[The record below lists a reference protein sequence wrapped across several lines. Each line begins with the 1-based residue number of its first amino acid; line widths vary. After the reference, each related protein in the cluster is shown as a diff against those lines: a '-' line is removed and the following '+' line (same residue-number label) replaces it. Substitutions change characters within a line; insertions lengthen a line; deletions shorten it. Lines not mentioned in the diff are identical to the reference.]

1 MANRR
6 DALGK
11 GLGALI
17 PEVDSMKTAGT
28 TDYTAR
34 TGKSLASISEIPV
47 DKITANPYQPRNNFD
62 ETALS
67 ELTESIRQ
75 LGIIQ
80 PITVRRM
87 GLGYQIISGE
97 RRFKAARAAGLRTIP
112 AYIRETDNQGML
124 EMAIVENIQREDL
137 DAIEVAL
144 SFQRLMDECSL
155 TQETMADK
163 VGKKR
168 ATVANYL
175 RLLKLPAEIQVCIRD
190 KRISMGHAKAILSL
204 NDPEAQQ
211 SLCDEIVRKS
221 LSVRQAETKA
231 QNMLR
236 KTQAGSGTDKKPAAE
251 LPDPYYRV
259 LEIIG
264 KYFGNNISLKRSE
277 QGKGSI
283 TIQFSSDAEVESFLK
298 AIENINPPRLQ
309 THHPVRR
316 HILLKGISIPWHIR
330 TPWP

>member
-236 KTQAGSGTDKKPAAE
+236 KTQAGSSTDKKPAAE

-298 AIENINPPRLQ
+298 AIESIN
-309 THHPVRR
+309 
-316 HILLKGISIPWHIR
+316 
-330 TPWP
+330 

>member
-1 MANRR
+1 M
-6 DALGK
+6 GK

-17 PEVDSMKTAGT
+17 PGVDNLATSPAATAPVHNP
-28 TDYTAR
+28 
-34 TGKSLASISEIPV
+34 ASICEIPI
-47 DKITANPYQPRNNFD
+47 DKISANPYQPRSNFD
-62 ETALS
+62 EEALA

-80 PITVRRM
+80 PITVRKI
-87 GLGYQIISGE
+87 GLRYQIISGE
-97 RRFKAARAAGLRTIP
+97 RRFKAASAAGLQTIP
-112 AYIRETDNQGML
+112 AYIKETDDQGML

-190 KRISMGHAKAILSL
+190 KKISMGHAKAILSL
-204 NDPEAQQ
+204 SDPMAQL
-211 SLCDEIVRKS
+211 SLCDDIVKRN

-231 QNMLR
+231 QNILKR
-236 KTQAGSGTDKKPAAE
+236 SDRSEEPEEKKVSSE
-251 LPDPYYRV
+251 LPDNYYRV
-259 LEIIG
+259 LEIVG
-264 KYFGNNISLKRSE
+264 RYFGNNISVKRSE
-277 QGKGSI
+277 QGKGSF
-283 TIQFSSDAEVESFLK
+283 TIQFSSDAEVESFLR
-298 AIENINPPRLQ
+298 ALENINQ
-309 THHPVRR
+309 
-316 HILLKGISIPWHIR
+316 
-330 TPWP
+330 

>member
-1 MANRR
+1 
-6 DALGK
+6 
-11 GLGALI
+11 
-17 PEVDSMKTAGT
+17 MKTAGT

-211 SLCDEIVRKS
+211 SLCDEVVRKS

-298 AIENINPPRLQ
+298 AIENIN
-309 THHPVRR
+309 
-316 HILLKGISIPWHIR
+316 
-330 TPWP
+330 

>member
-17 PEVDSMKTAGT
+17 PGVDSLGSAASEPVYQAQT
-28 TDYTAR
+28 THNP
-34 TGKSLASISEIPV
+34 ASICEIPV
-47 DKITANPYQPRNNFD
+47 EKISANPFQPRSNFD
-62 ETALS
+62 EDALS

-80 PITVRRM
+80 PITVRKI
-87 GLGYQIISGE
+87 GLRYQIISGE
-97 RRFKAARAAGLRTIP
+97 RRFKAARAAGLTTIP
-112 AYIRETDNQGML
+112 AYIKETDDQGML

-155 TQETMADK
+155 TQESMADK

-175 RLLKLPAEIQVCIRD
+175 RLLKLPAEIQACIRD
-190 KRISMGHAKAILSL
+190 KKISMGHAKAILSL
-204 NDPEAQQ
+204 TDPASQT
-211 SLCDEIVRKS
+211 SLCEEIVRKS
-221 LSVRQAETKA
+221 LSVRQAEAKA

-236 KTQAGSGTDKKPAAE
+236 KAAEAAEKDREESKPAPE
-251 LPDPYYRV
+251 LPDSYYKV
-259 LEIIG
+259 LEIVG

-283 TIQFSSDAEVESFLK
+283 TIQFSSDSEVESFLK
-298 AIENINPPRLQ
+298 AIESIN
-309 THHPVRR
+309 
-316 HILLKGISIPWHIR
+316 
-330 TPWP
+330 

>member
-17 PEVDSMKTAGT
+17 PGMDSLGTAAPAES
-28 TDYTAR
+28 TASQASVHNLS
-34 TGKSLASISEIPV
+34 GLASICEIPI
-47 DKITANPYQPRNNFD
+47 DKISANPFQPRSNFD
-62 ETALS
+62 ETALD
-67 ELTESIRQ
+67 ELTDSIRQ

-80 PITVRRM
+80 PITVRKI
-87 GLGYQIISGE
+87 GLKYQIISGE
-97 RRFKAARAAGLRTIP
+97 RRFKAAKAAGLETIP
-112 AYIRETDNQGML
+112 AYIKETDDKGML

-144 SFQRLMDECSL
+144 SFQRLMDECKM
-155 TQETMADK
+155 TQESMADK

-168 ATVANYL
+168 TTVANYL

-190 KRISMGHAKAILSL
+190 KKISMGHAKAILSL
-204 NDPEAQQ
+204 TDPVAQQ

-221 LSVRQAETKA
+221 LSVRQAEKKA
-231 QNMLR
+231 QNMLKKAEES
-236 KTQAGSGTDKKPAAE
+236 KTEEKGKTDQPE
-251 LPDPYYRV
+251 IPDSYYKV
-259 LEIIG
+259 LEIVG
-264 KYFGNNISLKRSE
+264 KYFGNNVSLKRSE

-298 AIENINPPRLQ
+298 AIEDINNR
-309 THHPVRR
+309 
-316 HILLKGISIPWHIR
+316 
-330 TPWP
+330 

>member
-1 MANRR
+1 M
-6 DALGK
+6 GK

-17 PEVDSMKTAGT
+17 PGVDSLATSPAATAPVHNP
-28 TDYTAR
+28 
-34 TGKSLASISEIPV
+34 ASICEIPI
-47 DKITANPYQPRNNFD
+47 DKISANPYQPRSNFD
-62 ETALS
+62 EEALA

-80 PITVRRM
+80 PITVRKI
-87 GLGYQIISGE
+87 GLRYQIISGE
-97 RRFKAARAAGLRTIP
+97 RRFKAASAAGLQTIP
-112 AYIRETDNQGML
+112 AYIKETDDQGML

-190 KRISMGHAKAILSL
+190 KKISMGHAKAILSL
-204 NDPEAQQ
+204 SDPMAQL
-211 SLCDEIVRKS
+211 SLCDDIVKRN

-231 QNMLR
+231 QNILKR
-236 KTQAGSGTDKKPAAE
+236 SDRSEEPEEKKVSSE
-251 LPDPYYRV
+251 LPDNYYRV
-259 LEIIG
+259 LEIVG
-264 KYFGNNISLKRSE
+264 RYFGNNISVKRSE
-277 QGKGSI
+277 QGKGSF
-283 TIQFSSDAEVESFLK
+283 TIQFSSDAEVESFLR
-298 AIENINPPRLQ
+298 ALENINQ
-309 THHPVRR
+309 
-316 HILLKGISIPWHIR
+316 
-330 TPWP
+330 

>member
-1 MANRR
+1 M
-6 DALGK
+6 GK

-17 PEVDSMKTAGT
+17 PGVDNLATSPAATAPVHNP
-28 TDYTAR
+28 
-34 TGKSLASISEIPV
+34 ASICEIPI
-47 DKITANPYQPRNNFD
+47 DKISANPYQPRSNFD
-62 ETALS
+62 EEALA

-80 PITVRRM
+80 PITVRKI
-87 GLGYQIISGE
+87 GLRYQIISGE
-97 RRFKAARAAGLRTIP
+97 RRFKAASAAGLQTIP
-112 AYIRETDNQGML
+112 AYIKETDDQGML

-190 KRISMGHAKAILSL
+190 KKISMGHAKAILSL
-204 NDPEAQQ
+204 SDSMAQL
-211 SLCDEIVRKS
+211 SLCDDIVKRN

-231 QNMLR
+231 QNILKR
-236 KTQAGSGTDKKPAAE
+236 SDRSEEPEEKKVSSE
-251 LPDPYYRV
+251 LPDNYYRV
-259 LEIIG
+259 LEIVG
-264 KYFGNNISLKRSE
+264 RYFGNNISVKRSE
-277 QGKGSI
+277 QGKGSF
-283 TIQFSSDAEVESFLK
+283 TIQFSSDAEVESFLR
-298 AIENINPPRLQ
+298 ALENINQ
-309 THHPVRR
+309 
-316 HILLKGISIPWHIR
+316 
-330 TPWP
+330 

>member
-1 MANRR
+1 M
-6 DALGK
+6 GK

-17 PEVDSMKTAGT
+17 PGVDSLATSPAATAPLHNP
-28 TDYTAR
+28 
-34 TGKSLASISEIPV
+34 SSICEIPI
-47 DKITANPYQPRNNFD
+47 DKISANPYQPRSNFD
-62 ETALS
+62 EEALA

-80 PITVRRM
+80 PITVRKI
-87 GLGYQIISGE
+87 GLRYQIISGE
-97 RRFKAARAAGLRTIP
+97 RRFKAASAAGLQTIP
-112 AYIRETDNQGML
+112 AYIKETDDQGML

-190 KRISMGHAKAILSL
+190 KKISMGHAKAILSL
-204 NDPEAQQ
+204 SDPMAQL
-211 SLCDEIVRKS
+211 SLCDDIVKRN

-231 QNMLR
+231 QNILKR
-236 KTQAGSGTDKKPAAE
+236 SDRSEEPEEKKVSSE
-251 LPDPYYRV
+251 LPDNYYRV
-259 LEIIG
+259 LEIVG
-264 KYFGNNISLKRSE
+264 RYFGNNISVKRSE
-277 QGKGSI
+277 QGKGSF
-283 TIQFSSDAEVESFLK
+283 TIQFSSDAEVESFLR
-298 AIENINPPRLQ
+298 ALENINQ
-309 THHPVRR
+309 
-316 HILLKGISIPWHIR
+316 
-330 TPWP
+330 

>member
-17 PEVDSMKTAGT
+17 SGMDGQVTSSPAPAPTHNP
-28 TDYTAR
+28 
-34 TGKSLASISEIPV
+34 ASICEIPV
-47 DKITANPYQPRNNFD
+47 DKISANPYQPRSNFD
-62 ETALS
+62 EEALS

-80 PITVRRM
+80 PITVRKI
-87 GLGYQIISGE
+87 GLKYQIISGE
-97 RRFKAARAAGLRTIP
+97 RRFKAASAAGLKTIP
-112 AYIRETDNQGML
+112 AYIKDTDDQGML

-144 SFQRLMDECSL
+144 SFQS
-155 TQETMADK
+155 QESMADK

-190 KRISMGHAKAILSL
+190 KKISMGHAKAILSL
-204 NDPEAQQ
+204 SDPMAQI
-211 SLCDEIVRKS
+211 SLCDEIVKRN

-231 QNMLR
+231 QNIL
-236 KTQAGSGTDKKPAAE
+236 KKNEGKKETEEKKASSE
-251 LPDPYYRV
+251 LPDSYYKV
-259 LEIIG
+259 LEIVG
-264 KYFGNNISLKRSE
+264 RYFGNNISIKRSE
-277 QGKGSI
+277 QGKGSF
-283 TIQFSSDAEVESFLK
+283 TIQFSSDAEVESFLR
-298 AIENINPPRLQ
+298 AIENIN
-309 THHPVRR
+309 H
-316 HILLKGISIPWHIR
+316 
-330 TPWP
+330 

>member
-17 PEVDSMKTAGT
+17 PGVENLGTERPAQPQTA
-28 TDYTAR
+28 A
-34 TGKSLASISEIPV
+34 SAQNLASICEIPIE
-47 DKITANPYQPRNNFD
+47 KISANPFQPRSNFD
-62 ETALS
+62 EEALA

-80 PITVRRM
+80 PITVRRI
-87 GLGYQIISGE
+87 GLKYQIISGE
-97 RRFKAARAAGLRTIP
+97 RRFKAATAAGLKTIP
-112 AYIRETDNQGML
+112 AYIKETDDQGML

-144 SFQRLMDECSL
+144 SFQRLMDECNL

-190 KRISMGHAKAILSL
+190 RKISMGHAKAILSL
-204 NDPEAQQ
+204 PDPATQT
-211 SLCDEIVRKS
+211 SLCDEIVRRS
-221 LSVRQAETKA
+221 LSVRQAEAKA
-231 QNMLR
+231 QSILR
-236 KTQAGSGTDKKPAAE
+236 KSSEEKAAADKKTATE
-251 LPDPYYRV
+251 LPDTYYRV

-264 KYFGNNISLKRSE
+264 KYFGNNISIKRSE
-277 QGKGSI
+277 HGKGSF
-283 TIQFSSDAEVESFLK
+283 TIQFSSDAEVESFLR
-298 AIENINPPRLQ
+298 AIENIN
-309 THHPVRR
+309 
-316 HILLKGISIPWHIR
+316 
-330 TPWP
+330 

>member
-1 MANRR
+1 M
-6 DALGK
+6 GK

-17 PEVDSMKTAGT
+17 PGVDSLATSPAATAPVHNP
-28 TDYTAR
+28 
-34 TGKSLASISEIPV
+34 ASICEIPI
-47 DKITANPYQPRNNFD
+47 DKISANPYQPRSNFD
-62 ETALS
+62 EEALA

-80 PITVRRM
+80 PITVRKI
-87 GLGYQIISGE
+87 GLRYQIISGE
-97 RRFKAARAAGLRTIP
+97 RRFKAASAAGLQTIP
-112 AYIRETDNQGML
+112 AYIKETDDQGML

-190 KRISMGHAKAILSL
+190 KKISMGHAKAILSL
-204 NDPEAQQ
+204 SDPMAQL
-211 SLCDEIVRKS
+211 SLCDDIVKRN

-231 QNMLR
+231 QNILKR
-236 KTQAGSGTDKKPAAE
+236 SDRSEEPEEKKVSSE
-251 LPDPYYRV
+251 LPDSYYRM
-259 LEIIG
+259 LEIVG
-264 KYFGNNISLKRSE
+264 KYFGNNISIKRSE
-277 QGKGSI
+277 QGKGSF
-283 TIQFSSDAEVESFLK
+283 TIQFSSDAEVESFLR
-298 AIENINPPRLQ
+298 ALENINQ
-309 THHPVRR
+309 
-316 HILLKGISIPWHIR
+316 
-330 TPWP
+330 

>member
-1 MANRR
+1 M
-6 DALGK
+6 GK

-17 PEVDSMKTAGT
+17 PGVDSLATSPAATAPVHNP
-28 TDYTAR
+28 
-34 TGKSLASISEIPV
+34 ASICEIPI
-47 DKITANPYQPRNNFD
+47 DKISANPYQPRSNFD
-62 ETALS
+62 EEALA

-80 PITVRRM
+80 PITVRKI
-87 GLGYQIISGE
+87 GLRYQIISGE
-97 RRFKAARAAGLRTIP
+97 RRFKAASAAGLQTIP
-112 AYIRETDNQGML
+112 AYIKETDDQGML

-190 KRISMGHAKAILSL
+190 KKISMGHAKAILSL
-204 NDPEAQQ
+204 SDPMAQL
-211 SLCDEIVRKS
+211 SLCDDIVKRN

-231 QNMLR
+231 QNILKR
-236 KTQAGSGTDKKPAAE
+236 SDRSEEPEEKKVSSE
-251 LPDPYYRV
+251 LPDNYYRV
-259 LEIIG
+259 LEIVG
-264 KYFGNNISLKRSE
+264 RYFGNNISIKRSE
-277 QGKGSI
+277 QGKGSF
-283 TIQFSSDAEVESFLK
+283 TIQFSSDAEVESFLR
-298 AIENINPPRLQ
+298 ALENLNQ
-309 THHPVRR
+309 
-316 HILLKGISIPWHIR
+316 
-330 TPWP
+330 

>member
-1 MANRR
+1 M
-6 DALGK
+6 GK

-17 PEVDSMKTAGT
+17 PGVDSLATSPAATAPVHNP
-28 TDYTAR
+28 
-34 TGKSLASISEIPV
+34 ASICEIPI
-47 DKITANPYQPRNNFD
+47 DKISANPYQPRSNFD
-62 ETALS
+62 EEALA

-80 PITVRRM
+80 PITVRKI
-87 GLGYQIISGE
+87 GLRYQIISGE
-97 RRFKAARAAGLRTIP
+97 RRFKAASAAGLQTIP
-112 AYIRETDNQGML
+112 AYIKETDDQGML

-190 KRISMGHAKAILSL
+190 KKISMGHAKAILSL
-204 NDPEAQQ
+204 SDPMAQL
-211 SLCDEIVRKS
+211 SLCDDIVKRN

-231 QNMLR
+231 QNMLKR
-236 KTQAGSGTDKKPAAE
+236 SDRSEESDEKKTSSE
-251 LPDPYYRV
+251 LPDSYYRM
-259 LEIIG
+259 LEIVG
-264 KYFGNNISLKRSE
+264 KYFGNNISVKRSE
-277 QGKGSI
+277 QGKGSF
-283 TIQFSSDAEVESFLK
+283 TIQFSSDAEVESFLR
-298 AIENINPPRLQ
+298 ALENINQ
-309 THHPVRR
+309 
-316 HILLKGISIPWHIR
+316 
-330 TPWP
+330 

>member
-144 SFQRLMDECSL
+144 SFQCLIGPLDGIGIDGQRGRQCPHGR
-155 TQETMADK
+155 Q
-163 VGKKR
+163 
-168 ATVANYL
+168 
-175 RLLKLPAEIQVCIRD
+175 LL
-190 KRISMGHAKAILSL
+190 
-204 NDPEAQQ
+204 
-211 SLCDEIVRKS
+211 
-221 LSVRQAETKA
+221 
-231 QNMLR
+231 
-236 KTQAGSGTDKKPAAE
+236 
-251 LPDPYYRV
+251 
-259 LEIIG
+259 
-264 KYFGNNISLKRSE
+264 
-277 QGKGSI
+277 
-283 TIQFSSDAEVESFLK
+283 
-298 AIENINPPRLQ
+298 PRLDGPR
-309 THHPVRR
+309 HHQVAQAVLHLFIDGPCVTV
-316 HILLKGISIPWHIR
+316 I
-330 TPWP
+330 